1 MINFGKYDQKVEFI
15 TFSPVTDGAG
25 GTIISPSTSLS
36 TFASVTQTRGGN
48 GLEAG
53 EMVLPNTLQIAI
65 QHRVSFIPSE
75 NYQVYYRNRYY
86 KITGVQLDEQ
96 RQHKEYIINMVG
108 V

>member
-15 TFSPVTDGAG
+15 TFSPLSDGAG
-25 GTIISPSTSLS
+25 GTQIIPGVSLQ
-36 TFASVTQTRGGN
+36 TFASVKQTNGGN
-48 GLEAG
+48 ALEAG
-53 EMVLPNTLQIAI
+53 EMVLPNTYTIAI

-86 KITGVQLDEQ
+86 KIIGVQLDEQ
-96 RQHKEYIINMVG
+96 RQHKEYIIKMVG

>member
-15 TFSPVTDGAG
+15 TFSPLTDGAG
-25 GTIISPSTSLS
+25 GTVIAPSTSLS
-36 TFASVTQTRGGN
+36 TYASVNQTN
-48 GLEAG
+48 GVDSLESG
-53 EMVLPNTLQIAI
+53 EMLLPKTYTIKI

-86 KITGVQLDEQ
+86 KIIGVQLDEQ
-96 RQHKEYIINMVG
+96 RQHKEYIIKMVG